1 MRQRIDVVKLY
12 ADALEQ
18 LDGVRFDG
26 APARPTPA
34 SCHFTLDMVLT
45 ERRAMLEAAFGWRV
59 PDYGSPTP

>member
-45 ERRAMLEAAFGWRV
+45 ERRAMLEAAFG
-59 PDYGSPTP
+59 